1 MSRSWLITLSLI
13 ISTMMM
19 SACDAGE
26 PNTASI
32 GINNSVEI
40 PIEYVSIQTTV
51 SVSGSNASEVEE
63 EGYEK
68 MLEVIHTLR
77 DAGFPDDAIRSDAGN
92 MRTSRQQMEE
102 RHTYQAQVRFDLH
115 EPDLIDTVRDELI
128 AAGATQFQI
137 LGYGNTNE
145 EEIFEEA
152 YRNSITEARERLQ
165 RQLGDEDVVIGPVL
179 NIEENVSVVVSAAQ
193 RDNRAQMDMGA
204 SLTFEN
210 TRESLMTRTVYN
222 KPIRFNIDFELL
234 RP

>member
-1 MSRSWLITLSLI
+1 MI
-13 ISTMMM
+13 M

-32 GINNSVEI
+32 GINNTVEI
-40 PIEYVSIQTTV
+40 PIEYVSIQATV

-68 MLEVIHTLR
+68 MSEVIRTLR
-77 DAGFPDDAIRSDAGN
+77 DAGFSDDAIRSDAGN
-92 MRTSRQQMEE
+92 VSTSRQQMEE
-102 RHTYQAQVRFDLH
+102 RHTYQAQVQFDLH
-115 EPDLIDTVRDELI
+115 EPDLIDTVRGELI
-128 AAGATQFQI
+128 AAGAIRFQV

-152 YRNSITEARERLQ
+152 YRNSIEEARERLQ
-165 RQLGDEDVVIGPVL
+165 RQLGDQDVVIGPVL
-179 NIEENVSVVVSAAQ
+179 NIEENVSVVISTPQ
-193 RDNRAQMDMGA
+193 RDDGAEIDISA
-204 SLTFEN
+204 SLAFGT